1 MFHGRCGV
9 SSRFHSAFLSSL
21 SLSRSRHW
29 ICSARKSRS
38 ACLPLSVLDTVSP
51 PILMIP
57 QSLSLFVCLCLS
69 LCHHLCAY
77 ASLSLTVSILSPLLF
92 LRALPPDSPFLLV
105 AHSTSARLDPLTLAL
120 DDHRST
126 GSRVDLCVPKKS
138 SRLFNI

>member
-1 MFHGRCGV
+1 MAAVEFRLV
-9 SSRFHSAFLSSL
+9 STPLSCR
-21 SLSRSRHW
+21 LSRSRVSG
-29 ICSARKSRS
+29 IGFVLLESFGLP